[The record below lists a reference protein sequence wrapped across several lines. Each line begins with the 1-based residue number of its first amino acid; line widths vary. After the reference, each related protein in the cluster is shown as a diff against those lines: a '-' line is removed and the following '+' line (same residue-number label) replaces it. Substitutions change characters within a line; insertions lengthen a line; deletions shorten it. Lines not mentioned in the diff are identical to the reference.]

1 MILITDLDHTLAASS
16 WRDQHRGG
24 NWDAYHEMAKD
35 DPPILPMISLINAL
49 SLGAKIVCI
58 TTRPEKWRTLTM
70 NWLLKHL
77 VDIDELLM
85 RPNDDFRPSP
95 VLKVALAQQFLVEDE
110 NVVAIDDREDVL
122 QAYRAVG
129 IKALLRKL

>member
-24 NWDAYHEMAKD
+24 NWDAYHAMAKD
-35 DPPILPMISLINAL
+35 DKPILQMIFLINTVAL
-49 SLGAKIVCI
+49 NAKVVCI
-58 TTRPEKWRTLTM
+58 TTRPEKWRMLTL
-70 NWLLKHL
+70 NWLLKYR
-77 VDIDELLM
+77 VEIDELLM

-95 VLKVALAQQFLVEDE
+95 VLKVALAQQFLAEDE
-110 NVVAIDDREDVL
+110 NIVAIDDREDVL
-122 QAYRAVG
+122 QAYQAVG